1 MRRIVAIGGALV
13 LLVFAWVLASNWA
26 EAAGQ
31 NPKGKPAKPPTDK
44 CNNVTAAAVFR
55 DAADDGLKSDGQ
67 TVYGAPLYG
76 SVSEYHGW
84 EDSLVC
90 LMEYDDWDFIMGTT
104 STAFEKNGW
113 NRMASLNFPTD
124 GPDPVPFATP
134 LMTEVLIRS
143 DYVYNIND
151 PGPRRLI
158 VWFTVGRTDY
168 KLYFDDG
175 EGTNQVQVAVSGSS
189 PTRIWTIESFGWGRL
204 EGPRKV
210 GIVGYYYM
218 PFKITIHETDQPK
231 TCL

>member
-1 MRRIVAIGGALV
+1 MRRIAAIGGTLV
-13 LLVFAWVLASNWA
+13 LLVFAWVLASTWA

-31 NPKGKPAKPPTDK
+31 KGKPAKPPNDK

-55 DAADDGLKSDGQ
+55 DDPGDGLKSDALGL
-67 TVYGAPLYG
+67 YAANPLYG
-76 SVSEYHGW
+76 SESEYHGW

-104 STAFEKNGW
+104 GTIFEKNGW
-113 NRMASLNFPTD
+113 DRMATLNFPTD
-124 GPDPVPFATP
+124 GPDTVPFATP
-134 LMTEVLIRS
+134 LTSEVLIRS
-143 DYVYNIND
+143 DYVYNIVD
-151 PGPRRLI
+151 PGSRRLI

-175 EGTNQVQVAVSGSS
+175 ESTNQVQVTVTGTT
-189 PTRIWTIESFGWGRL
+189 PNRVWTIESDGWGRL

-218 PFKITIHETDQPK
+218 PFQITIYETSQPK